1 MTMWSDNMTV
11 RATGS
16 VSPLKAVILRWLSK
30 GPRTFQDLVA
40 AFGLPPTAIRR
51 CLRELHNEGLVHVKT
66 QPGAK
71 HLRSY
76 AVKSD
81 ESVVLQPAPIHSFH
95 SLIRDDSMSQYWR
108 SLNAAGMAPD
118 DM

>member
-16 VSPLKAVILRWLSK
+16 VSSLKAVILRWLSK

-66 QPGAK
+66 QSGPK
-71 HLRSY
+71 HLRRY
-76 AVKSD
+76 GVKSD
-81 ESVVLQPAPIHSFH
+81 ASVVLQSAPVH
-95 SLIRDDSMSQYWR
+95 SLVRDDSMSQYWR